1 MSDSSALASKAQD
14 EFNVLFSCGNA
25 PGLPTGYGG
34 QCLLALRA
42 FLKAGAK
49 KVYIIAWNLSGS
61 QFKPLVPFTTEEVCM
76 RNPQMQKI
84 FDAKG
89 AEDVD
94 WASVYWFS
102 NPYQQWPTTIRK
114 HHLNEMIARSR
125 SSFFVSLQD
134 IFMFE
139 PGAIHCLSAVWMPLH
154 FVPVEHP
161 TVLALADFDMQLPI
175 SGWGACLLEPLQ
187 RPPKCARHID
197 VVAHGRCTKT
207 YSPDWDNEE
216 EKKRTRFL
224 WGWPQDAFVILLIA
238 SNSEESGR
246 KAFDAQLQAF
256 SAFKAIHSNAWL
268 HIHAESVRAYD
279 IPRLLETFG
288 EFDGRSTHV
297 NLEDHRARTFNEAPV
312 QGERVSMTPSTSL
325 NSVSEEGIAKM
336 YRASDVLLAATCS
349 EGCGVPILEAQFCGC
364 PVVTTRATAMWEE
377 THLGISVKPVQW
389 IARMDFNSG
398 WMLPNVPGIVEAL
411 SEIYTWTKEQRRQ
424 KYEKIKNYFTSLY
437 SNEAI
442 IQKWQDIVQNIVIP
456 EVSSDFQARKLKVS
470 EPRKIML
477 RLSLALQQHFKVFG
491 DLQEEAQENIRD
503 MTQRYSQKKII
514 DYIKS
519 AVPSTDLD

>member
-1 MSDSSALASKAQD
+1 MPQK

-34 QCLLALRA
+34 QCLLAVRA
-42 FLKAGAK
+42 FLKAGAH
-49 KVYIIAWNLSGS
+49 KVYVIAWNLNAG

-76 RNPQMQKI
+76 RNSSMQKI

-94 WASVYWFS
+94 WSSVYWFS
-102 NPYQQWPTTIRK
+102 NPYAQWPTTIRK
-114 HHLNEMIARSR
+114 HHINEMIAKS
-125 SSFFVSLQD
+125 SASFFVALQD

-139 PGAIHCLSAVWMPLH
+139 PGPIHCLSAVWMPLH

-161 TVLALADFDMQLPI
+161 TVLALADFDMHLPI
-175 SGWGACLLEPLQ
+175 SGWGAALLEPLQ
-187 RPPKCARHID
+187 RYHSSARHID
-197 VVAHGRCTKT
+197 VVAHGRCKQT
-207 YSPDWDNEE
+207 YSPDWTNVQ

-246 KAFDAQLQAF
+246 KAFDAQIQAF
-256 SAFKAIHSNAWL
+256 SKFKQSHPLAWL

-288 EFDGRSTHV
+288 EFEGRASYT

-312 QGERVSMTPSTSL
+312 QGERVSLTPSTSL
-325 NSVSEEGIAKM
+325 NSVSEEGIARM
-336 YRASDVLLAATCS
+336 YRACDVLLAATCS

-364 PVVTTRATAMWEE
+364 PVITTRATAMWEE
-377 THLGISVKPVQW
+377 TFLGISVKPVQW

-398 WMLPNVPGIVEAL
+398 WFLPNVPGIVEAL
-411 SEIYTWTKEQRRQ
+411 NTIYSWSPEDRRK
-424 KYEKIKNYFTSLY
+424 KYEKIKDEFISLY
-437 SNEAI
+437 SNESI
-442 IQKWQDIVQNIVIP
+442 IEKWKNIVKELVLP
-456 EVSSDFQARKLKVS
+456 ELDSNFTLKKLKLS
-470 EPRKIML
+470 ELRKKML
-477 RLSLALQQHFKVFG
+477 RLTVVLQEKFNLLHAK
-491 DLQEEAQENIRD
+491 QEEASADIHSL
-503 MTQRYSQKKII
+503 TQTYKYGHTLNYLK
-514 DYIKS
+514 
-519 AVPSTDLD
+519 TLL

>member
-1 MSDSSALASKAQD
+1 MSSKN
-14 EFNVLFSCGNA
+14 FNVLFSCGNA

-42 FLKAGAK
+42 FLKAGAS
-49 KVYIIAWNLSGS
+49 KVFVLAWNLSGT
-61 QFKPLVPFTTEEVCM
+61 QYKPMQAFTTEEIS
-76 RNPQMQKI
+76 RNSGMQKI

-94 WASVYWFS
+94 WSSVYWFS
-102 NPYQQWPTTIRK
+102 NPYAQWPTTIRK
-114 HHLNEMIARSR
+114 QHINEMIAKSE
-125 SSFFVSLQD
+125 SSLFVSLQD

-139 PGAIHCLSAVWMPLH
+139 PGPFHCTSAVWMPLH

-161 TVLALADFDMQLPI
+161 TVLALSDFDLQLPI
-175 SGWGACLLEPLQ
+175 SGWGAALLEPLQ
-187 RPPKCARHID
+187 RQEHCARHID
-197 VVAHGRCTKT
+197 VVAHGRCTQT
-207 YSPDWDNEE
+207 YRPDWDNEE
-216 EKKRTRFL
+216 ERNRTRFL
-224 WGWPQDAFVILLIA
+224 WGWPQDAFVVLLIA

-256 SAFKAIHSNAWL
+256 SNFKAKFPQAWL

-288 EFDGRSTHV
+288 EFSGRSSFV
-297 NLEDHRARTFNEAPV
+297 NLEDQRARTHGEAPCS
-312 QGERVSMTPSTSL
+312 GDRCSLTPNTSL
-325 NSVSEEGIAKM
+325 NSISEEGMAKM
-336 YRASDVLLAATCS
+336 YRASDVLLACACS

-377 THLGISVKPVQW
+377 THFGISVKPVQW

-411 SEIYTWTKEQRRQ
+411 CEISKWTKMARKEKHTKIN
-424 KYEKIKNYFTSLY
+424 KYFSELY

-442 IQKWQDIVQNIVIP
+442 IDSWVNIVKNVVIP
-456 EVSSDFQARKLKVS
+456 ELDSNFTAKKLRVS
-470 EPRKIML
+470 EKRKQML
-477 RLSLALQQHFKVFG
+477 RACQCLQSSFNELTSINSELKTGLDCITKNYSLSSIKMYIQNILATK
-491 DLQEEAQENIRD
+491 
-503 MTQRYSQKKII
+503 
-514 DYIKS
+514 
-519 AVPSTDLD
+519 